1 MNSAYPGKPLAASA
15 VPGRA
20 DDRDDSSKT
29 TPATDLQ
36 SDDAISP
43 GLSGDL
49 GADGTPA
56 GRGQA
61 RGDRREPLPQDP
73 DRREQGPSEAAA
85 RTAMKQSGR
94 TGEGR

>member
-1 MNSAYPGKPLAASA
+1 MTSANPDKPLAAGA
-15 VPGRA
+15 PQGRA

-29 TPATDLQ
+29 TPATDMQ

-56 GRGQA
+56 ERGQA
-61 RGDRREPLPQDP
+61 QGERREHDRRDP
-73 DRREQGPSEAAA
+73 NRHEQGPSDVRS
-85 RTAMKQSGR
+85 RTAMKQESR